1 MNKHHTRGTDTDE
14 PSPRD
19 RAISEVLSYSLI
31 FGLIVAS
38 IAIVTV
44 GGLGSLQSAQTNEQV
59 SNAERAFD
67 VLHDNMADIYSKG
80 APSRATEISLGDS
93 ELFFADN
100 ITMEIEPDSGPVV
113 DRTIRPVI
121 FRIGDGRQLVYEAGA
136 VMRVNRD
143 GGIVL
148 NPPPFTMIRG
158 SGADTGQVHIPIVQ
172 TISPNVQSMGST
184 TVLLRGQSMNRD
196 VVRSDVSAGADIAEI
211 RIESPRFDV
220 WAHYFEST
228 DYCQNVIES
237 DPLVTCELDPA
248 YEPEQLYITEQKI
261 RIDLIN

>member
-1 MNKHHTRGTDTDE
+1 MSKRTIPEGDASGPTR
-14 PSPRD
+14 
-19 RAISEVLSYSLI
+19 RARAVSEVLSYSLI

-67 VLHDNMADIYSKG
+67 VLHDNMADIHSQG
-80 APSRATEISLGDS
+80 APSRATEISLGES
-93 ELFFADN
+93 QLFLDDN
-100 ITMEIEPDSGPVV
+100 ITMEVELASGTVE
-113 DRTIRPVI
+113 DWTIRPVI
-121 FRIGDGRQLVYEAGA
+121 FRVGDGRKLVYEAGA

-158 SGADTGQVHIPIVQ
+158 SGADSGQVHIPIVQ
-172 TISPNVQSMGST
+172 TISADVQSLGST
-184 TVLLRGQSMNRD
+184 TVLLKGQSVNRA
-196 VVRSDVSAGADIAEI
+196 VETSDVSGGMDIAEI
-211 RIESPRFDV
+211 RLESPRYDV
-220 WAHYFEST
+220 WGQYFDSRE
-228 DYCQNVIES
+228 YCQDVILS
-237 DPLVTCELDPA
+237 DPLVTCDVDPA
-248 YEPEQLYITEQKI
+248 YEPEQLYITEQVI